1 MTEMN
6 EEKLIRAVQ
15 EGDTELFAELIPTH
29 KGRIFAT
36 LLGILKNT
44 EDAKDLTQ
52 EVFLKAFRRIERFEF
67 RSSFHTWLHR
77 IAVNA
82 AIDFK
87 RKRKNKIMLGIDENK
102 GGLDVLLKDAAVKPR
117 ETFPPIERETQKLIM
132 EAIHALDPMHRAI
145 IQMREVEGYSYKE
158 IAQQLKITQGTVMS
172 RLFYARRK
180 LKEHLQTLEV
190 FET

>member
-77 IAVNA
+77 IAVNSA
-82 AIDFK
+82 LQAVRKADTRKK
-87 RKRKNKIMLGIDENK
+87 REAPMP
-102 GGLDVLLKDAAVKPR
+102 VQVAAVSSGGDALLQR
-117 ETFPPIERETQKLIM
+117 KLQR
-132 EAIHALDPMHRAI
+132 ALDRLPEG
-145 IQMREVEGYSYKE
+145 MRRVLILHDVEGFTHDDIGDALGVTSGTSKSQLFKARAKMRDLLSSVSGEAKE
-158 IAQQLKITQGTVMS
+158 TGVEAWSI
-172 RLFYARRK
+172 
-180 LKEHLQTLEV
+180 
-190 FET
+190 